1 MTVVQV
7 SFDTDV
13 FAAVRKSPAEVS
25 QEIRLA
31 TAVFWYARGLVSQG
45 KAAEIAG
52 VSRTELIDVL
62 AASGVSPSQETLEDL
77 DEALARA

>member
-13 FAAVRKSPAEVS
+13 FAAVRKSPEEVS
-25 QEIRLA
+25 REIRLA
-31 TAVFWYARGLVSQG
+31 TAVYWYARGLVSQG

-52 VSRTELIDVL
+52 VSRAEFIDVL
-62 AASGVSPSQETLEDL
+62 AASGVSPCQETLEDL